1 MTELDPNIRRFIRE
15 FLHHNPHSGATFLH
29 SSVMERGNGSF
40 GQTAV
45 WKTIKNMAKSGELE
59 VDTQENKRTFYS
71 LGDVSQSVS
80 KILDVMVKDLEEI
93 QEELN
98 EFHKQYSKPKSQT
111 ELNYSFR
118 LMDLVTISR
127 SLLGSQSYLFL
138 VEGFPDFITHKSWK
152 NINKT
157 VDHLWLSIRA
167 NAIHQLGNNDR
178 FLQEMIWSLRAPR
191 IHKMQMM
198 QSVPSK

>member
-1 MTELDPNIRRFIRE
+1 MTIDEPEISRYIRE
-15 FLHHNPHSGATFLH
+15 FLHHNPHSGATLLH
-29 SSVMERGNGSF
+29 DEVMGMGKGHF

-45 WKTIKNMAKSGELE
+45 WKTIKTMVESGELE

-71 LGDVSQSVS
+71 LGDVARDVS
-80 KILDVMVKDLEEI
+80 KILDVMVMDLEEI
-93 QEELN
+93 QERLD
-98 EFHKQYSKPKSQT
+98 EFHNNYTKPKSQT

-118 LMDLVTISR
+118 LMDLVNIAR

-138 VEGFPDFITHKSWK
+138 VANIPDFTTHKSWK

-157 VDHLWLSIRA
+157 IDHLWNYIRA
-167 NAIHQLGNNDR
+167 NAGHQSGNNSR

-191 IHKMQMM
+191 IIKA
-198 QSVPSK
+198 QSVSSK